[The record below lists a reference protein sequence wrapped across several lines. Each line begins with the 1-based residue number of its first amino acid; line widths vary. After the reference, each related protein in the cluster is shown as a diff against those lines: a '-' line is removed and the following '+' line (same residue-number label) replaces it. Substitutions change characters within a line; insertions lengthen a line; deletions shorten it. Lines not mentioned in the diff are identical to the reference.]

1 MHSEFFCNIARIN
14 DMKGWKSLVSLRT
27 MFHAPTRLPINIAN
41 EHTLCTSFFQL
52 NDHQIQILKKEK
64 CKGLL
69 ISRFFVAKEGFAP
82 ILCSFFLEDGKI

>member
-1 MHSEFFCNIARIN
+1 
-14 DMKGWKSLVSLRT
+14 MKVSGIFT
-27 MFHAPTRLPINIAN
+27 HNVSCPYSSDINIAD
-41 EHTLCTSFFQL
+41 EHIAYTRFFQL